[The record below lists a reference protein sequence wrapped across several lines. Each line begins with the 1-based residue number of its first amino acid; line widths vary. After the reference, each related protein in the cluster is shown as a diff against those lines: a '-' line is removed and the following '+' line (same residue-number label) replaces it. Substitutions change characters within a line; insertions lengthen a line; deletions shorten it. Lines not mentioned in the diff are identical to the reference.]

1 MHPEEPVTAAHE
13 PAAPVAE
20 GPWIQTQAAPLAVP
34 TCVADSPSLRAAAEE
49 IVAEVQRSLGADVV
63 RASLVD
69 ERGREYRILAH
80 ADPPERGGQRGVL
93 PLEARTQALHRSQP
107 LPLAG
112 LPGSGHSPHQQQ
124 ASPGTAICAAI
135 ACKGWTIGMLEAVR
149 QTHKASFTDE
159 DSLAL
164 KRFADRVG
172 EAVSQTPLRCRA
184 RGAIEHSAPGRPVS
198 GDDITL
204 SDARL
209 LLQTAGQLGELLRL
223 DQVQE
228 KVCQAALAIAHE
240 AEQAW
245 ICLLDGDT
253 GHTTIA
259 RQSPPRSRRG
269 ECWPCSRLMAAAAR
283 LGAVV
288 YHPDPEE
295 GASGDPPVRA
305 VMLVPMTVR
314 TRPIGMLGVCSSQ
327 RGAFAAA
334 DPRPVRILADQA
346 AAAIEKARL
355 YAEIRRQKRHM
366 EAVIRHMADGVVVLG
381 PDGRVMSVNPAAER
395 MLGLQEAEVLG
406 WLPVEGV
413 EDTRLQGLASVC
425 RPVEPQESVHHPA
438 LLDAGSSD
446 ARPEVVV
453 FTPKARVLRVLSSP
467 IYAESGEFGGEI
479 RVLHDVTREREVEQM
494 KDDFVSTVSHELRT
508 PLFSI
513 KGFVDLILKGKVPDP
528 AVQHEFLSR
537 VLEQANHL
545 SAIVSDLLDTARLE
559 SGRLELTRSSVDLCQ
574 VIRHALTNVDA
585 LAQSREVSITFD
597 APPDLPPA
605 WGDARRLEQVVT
617 NLLSNACRFSHTGG
631 RVQIRCEVDGDHL
644 IVHVADEG
652 IGIPA
657 EAIPHL
663 FDKFYQVD
671 SSLTRRAG
679 GTGLGLHIAR
689 RIIEAHGGQVTV
701 KSELGK
707 GSVFSFTVPVARN
720 EE

>member
-1 MHPEEPVTAAHE
+1 MT
-13 PAAPVAE
+13 
-20 GPWIQTQAAPLAVP
+20 LAVP
-34 TCVADSPSLRAAAEE
+34 ACVADNPSLQAAASE
-49 IVAEVQRSLGADVV
+49 IVAEAQRSLPADVV
-63 RASLVD
+63 RALLVD
-69 ERGREYRILAH
+69 ERGREYRVLAH
-80 ADPPERGGQRGVL
+80 AGLPHRAGQREAL
-93 PLEARTQALHRSQP
+93 PLQATTEALHRPQTLP
-107 LPLAG
+107 LPG
-112 LPGSGHSPHQQQ
+112 LPASAHSPQQQ
-124 ASPGTAICAAI
+124 RTSPSSAIGAAI
-135 ACKGWTIGMLEAVR
+135 ACRGWTIGMLEAVR
-149 QTHKASFTDE
+149 RAPQSPFADKDP
-159 DSLAL
+159 LAL
-164 KRFADRVG
+164 QHFAEQIARV
-172 EAVSQTPLRCRA
+172 VRQTPLRCRA
-184 RGAIEHSAPGRPVS
+184 RGAIELAALSTPAS

-204 SDARL
+204 GDARL
-209 LLQTAGQLGELLRL
+209 LLQTAGQLAELLRL
-223 DQVQE
+223 GQVQE
-228 KVCQAALAIAHE
+228 KVCQAALAITRV

-245 ICLLDGDT
+245 ICLLDTDT
-253 GHTTIA
+253 EHTIA
-259 RQSPPRSRRG
+259 GQPQPRPHRG
-269 ECWPCSRLMAAAAR
+269 ECWPCARLMATAAR
-283 LGAVV
+283 LGAVL
-288 YHPDPEE
+288 YHPDPQE
-295 GASGDPPVRA
+295 GASGDPPVWA

-327 RGAFAAA
+327 RDAFAAV
-334 DPRPVRILADQA
+334 DPRPLRILADQA

-366 EAVIRHMADGVVVLG
+366 EAVIHHMADGVVVLG

-395 MLGLQEAEVLG
+395 MLGLEEAEVLG

-425 RPVEPQESVHHPA
+425 RPLEPEESVHHPA

-453 FTPKARVLRVLSSP
+453 FTPRPRVLKVLSSP

-528 AVQHEFLSR
+528 AVQQEFLSR

-559 SGRLELTRSSVDLCQ
+559 SGRLELTRSAVDLRQ
-574 VIRHALTNVDA
+574 VIQHALTNVGA
-585 LAQSREVSITFD
+585 LAQSREVSITLH

-631 RVQIRCEVDGDHL
+631 RVQVRCEADGDHI
-644 IVHVADEG
+644 IVHVADDG
-652 IGIPA
+652 IGIPP

-701 KSELGK
+701 QSEVGK